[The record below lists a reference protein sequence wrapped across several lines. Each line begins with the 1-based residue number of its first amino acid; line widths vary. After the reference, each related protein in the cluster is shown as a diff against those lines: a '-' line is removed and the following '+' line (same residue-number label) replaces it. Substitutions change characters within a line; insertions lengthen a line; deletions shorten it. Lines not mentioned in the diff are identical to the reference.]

1 MRRTFCARCHAIG
14 LARCVHRT
22 RTSGSGGKHRARETY
37 RIHPAKTLVNTPTS
51 PFTFFHATDDGP
63 SGSTETI
70 DDRPPS
76 SSSSVAKAPRR
87 ADGFTTLMHELWNA
101 PHAPIG
107 ELPEELARPE
117 PSKVPWARSVV
128 FTLLIV
134 LIAAVGFWNVSRS
147 SAEQAS
153 LVAAAELSLEGVTE
167 QLPVLSDTIN
177 TVMSTDSTGVELSD
191 SATTLARW
199 AAEASELLSQGL
211 TETEDDPLAEDRATF
226 TQAGEDARELQ
237 QILADTLSTRLI
249 LGALDI
255 SPVLPLAALP
265 EDIPDIAVDLA
276 LTIDDAESRLSL
288 LPTSSAPT
296 EIRVRALLEA
306 IKEDHS
312 RYLQGLDQAD
322 LDVVNEAIQSLRA
335 KDDSLSE
342 ILTTY
347 LNAQRPIADQLVERL
362 DEAIAKL
369 RA

>member
-1 MRRTFCARCHAIG
+1 MRRTFCARCHATG

-37 RIHPAKTLVNTPTS
+37 RVHPAKTLVNTPTS

-70 DDRPPS
+70 DDRPESSPS
-76 SSSSVAKAPRR
+76 SVTKAPRR

-117 PSKVPWARSVV
+117 PSRVPWARSVV

-134 LIAAVGFWNVSRS
+134 VIAAVGFWNVSRS
-147 SAEQAS
+147 SAEHAS

-199 AAEASELLSQGL
+199 SAEASELLSQGL
-211 TETEDDPLAEDRATF
+211 TEAEDDPLAEDRATF
-226 TQAGEDARELQ
+226 TQAGENARELQ

-288 LPTSSAPT
+288 LPTSSAST
-296 EIRVRALLEA
+296 EIQVRALLEA

-335 KDDSLSE
+335 RNDSLGE

-362 DEAIAKL
+362 NEAISKL
-369 RA
+369 RV

>member
-1 MRRTFCARCHAIG
+1 MRRTFCARCHATG

-22 RTSGSGGKHRARETY
+22 RTSGPGGKHRARETY

-51 PFTFFHATDDGP
+51 PFTFFHATDDRP

-70 DDRPPS
+70 EDRSQS
-76 SSSSVAKAPRR
+76 SSATVTEAPRR
-87 ADGFTTLMHELWNA
+87 ADGFTTLMYELWNA

-107 ELPEELARPE
+107 ELPEELAHSE
-117 PSKVPWARSVV
+117 PSKVPWARFLVL
-128 FTLLIV
+128 TLLFV

-147 SAEQAS
+147 SSEQAS

-167 QLPVLSDTIN
+167 QLPVLSDAIN

-199 AAEASELLSQGL
+199 AAQASELLSQGL
-211 TETEDDPLAEDRATF
+211 TEAEDDPLAQDRAIF
-226 TQAGEDARELQ
+226 TRAGEDARELQ

-276 LTIDDAESRLSL
+276 LTIDDAESRLTL

-306 IKEDHS
+306 IKADHS

-362 DEAIAKL
+362 DEAISKL